1 MKIYLRK
8 YTEKKTGTKWT
19 VVGQEEQYIDEETY
33 QRITNTDTLSFFRS
47 LGGTEKLYRK
57 NGRVEKL
64 LSTAPSGTDRVTYLF
79 ENR

>member
-8 YTEKKTGTKWT
+8 YTEKKTDAKWN
-19 VVGQEEQYIDEETY
+19 VVEHEEQYIDEETY
-33 QRITNTDTLSFFRS
+33 QRITGKDTLSFFCS

-64 LSTAPSGTDRVTYLF
+64 LSISPSGTDRVTYLF